1 MLAFRVF
8 DDAGAPAEDWPIRN
22 AHALGSDGNAMRARI
37 AFSAGHIVVDRRD
50 PGPCAVALQ
59 HDLGELGSVTLQTCL
74 LPDRDEPYVLELELA
89 RHRLMTLLAK
99 LEDWLL
105 FELSHEHPVQQHA
118 DRGRELFI
126 EALGVQKRDPA
137 QAAALGGEA
146 LREAFDGSE
155 ALALAHSATLL
166 QRRASGVSPGAPPPV
181 GCGLSLGATD
191 PRVRHAIKSHF
202 DYCAI
207 PTPWRVIS
215 PAEGQRQW
223 GALDGWVQWAR
234 RVNLPVVAG
243 PVLSFEPGQAPDWL
257 YIWEHDYDTVRDLVY
272 EHVEALVRRLG
283 GGVGSWVVAS
293 GLHINEHFVLTF
305 EQLMDLTRMVT
316 MLVKKLQPAA
326 KVVVELKRC
335 FGEYFGRNP
344 RSIPPAMYADLLVQS
359 GIHYDV
365 LGLSIPMGQPVD
377 GQYTRDLM
385 QLSTTLDQYGQYGK
399 PLAVSLSA
407 PSRPVTSIMVAA
419 PGDEP
424 APEDSGR
431 WRRTWSPAVQGHWL
445 EAAMQIAMS
454 KPFVESVSWREIVD
468 HPDIELPLSGLVDE
482 DLCPKPAW
490 RRLVSY
496 RQHVAADVAA
506 GANSA
511 ATAPAPAPG
520 GSA

>member
-8 DDAGAPAEDWPIRN
+8 DESGTPAPRWPIRN
-22 AHALGSDGNAMRARI
+22 AHAVGADGNAMRARI
-37 AFSAGHIVVDRRD
+37 VAADGLITIDRRD
-50 PGPCAVALQ
+50 PGPAALALQ

-89 RHRLMTLLAK
+89 RHRLMVLLAK

-105 FELSHEHPVQQHA
+105 FELSHDHPVQKHA
-118 DRGRELFI
+118 DQGRELFI

-137 QAAALGGEA
+137 RAAALGRAA
-146 LREAFDGSE
+146 LHEAFDGSE
-155 ALALAHSATLL
+155 ALALAHSSTLL
-166 QRRASGVSPGAPPPV
+166 QRRTAQAGPGGAPRV
-181 GCGLSLGATD
+181 GCGMTLGATD
-191 PRVRHAIKSHF
+191 PRLRHALRSHF
-202 DYCAI
+202 DYCLL

-223 GALDGWVQWAR
+223 QTLDAWSQWAK
-234 RVNLPVVAG
+234 RVQLPVVAG
-243 PVLSFEPGQAPDWL
+243 PVLSFEPGQVPEWL

-283 GGVGSWVVAS
+283 PSVGAWVVAS

-305 EQLMDLTRMVT
+305 EQLMDLTRMVS
-316 MLVKKLQPAA
+316 MLVKKLQPNA
-326 KVVVELKRC
+326 KVVIELKRC

-365 LGLSIPMGQPVD
+365 LSLAIPMGQPVD

-385 QLSTTLDQYGQYGK
+385 QLSTTLDLYGQYGK
-399 PLAVSLSA
+399 PLVVSLCA
-407 PSRPVTSIMVAA
+407 PSRPVTSIMVAS

-424 APEDSGR
+424 VDENSGR
-431 WRRTWSPAVQGHWL
+431 WRRPWSPLVQGHWL

-454 KPFVESVSWREIVD
+454 KPFVESVAWRELVD
-468 HPDIELPLSGLVDE
+468 HPDIELPMSGLVDE
-482 DLCPKPAW
+482 DLCPKPSW
-490 RRLVSY
+490 RRLLGY
-496 RQHVAADVAA
+496 RQHLAQGPAA
-506 GANSA
+506 
-511 ATAPAPAPG
+511 APGGPAPG
-520 GSA
+520 GAA